1 MNTTAQKPVFDANN
15 YKQSTKTQWNKA
27 AEAWFNWSPLLS
39 DWLGPV
45 TEIMLDKADI
55 GSGSKVLDVAAGA
68 GEQTLRIARRIGAAG
83 DVLATDI
90 SADILEYV
98 EHSAKLAGFDN
109 IRTQTLDGEDLH
121 RLEANSFD
129 AIVSRVGLIYFPDL
143 AKAMSGMLHAVKPGG
158 KVAAIVYSVA
168 ENNAFFSIPV
178 SVIRRRANLPPPLPG
193 QPGPF
198 SLGADGVLEKV
209 FVDAGLK
216 DIECIRVNAP
226 VKVDSAATCLRFEQQ
241 SFGALHQMLA
251 SLSDQEQQSA
261 WDEIAASLA
270 QYESSDGFCGP
281 CEMLVVVGR
290 K

>member
-15 YKQSTKTQWNKA
+15 YKQSTKIQWDKA

-39 DWLGPV
+39 QWLGPV

-55 GSGSKVLDVAAGA
+55 SSGSKVLDVAAGA

-90 SADILEYV
+90 SADILEFV

-109 IRTQTLDGEDLH
+109 IRTQTLDGEELH

-178 SVIRRRANLPPPLPG
+178 SVIRRRAKLPPPLPG

-251 SLSDQEQQSA
+251 SLSAQEQQSA
-261 WDEIAASLA
+261 WDEIEASLA

>member
-1 MNTTAQKPVFDANN
+1 MNTTAQKPVFDANK
-15 YKQSTKTQWNKA
+15 YKQSTKIQWDKA

-39 DWLGPV
+39 QWLGPV

-55 GSGSKVLDVAAGA
+55 SSGSKVLDVAAGA

-90 SADILEYV
+90 SADILEFV

-109 IRTQTLDGEDLH
+109 IRTQTLDGEELH

-178 SVIRRRANLPPPLPG
+178 SVIRRRAKLPPPLPG